1 MKKAA
6 MAKPKL
12 PIMVRKGEAL
22 ALTIIVRMG
31 GSPTLT
37 ITQQR

>member
-12 PIMVRKGEAL
+12 PIMVRTGEAL
-22 ALTIIVRMG
+22 ALTIIVRTG
-31 GSPTLT
+31 EALALT
-37 ITQQR
+37 ITQQI